1 MKTEK
6 KLTKDRTVKFIES
19 GDRLRKCLLH
29 AGMKQKDL
37 VLEMKRRHHEY
48 DPDTNVI
55 SPAFVSDMVR
65 GVKGIPAH
73 HIDEI
78 ADILHVRREYLQLKS
93 DYMTEDERI
102 HDICSKRSEADSL
115 CFSLLAA
122 LGYQI
127 QDTELQPDGSYS
139 SMHRPYCQITINKK
153 IDDFSRDDTDAE
165 ILEKA
170 HAASPIRIY
179 KITTP
184 DGKRIQVKQTELQN
198 IVKAIQSFAR
208 FQIDNIE
215 QYQF

>member
-1 MKTEK
+1 METEK
-6 KLTKDRTVKFIES
+6 KSAKNRTDLFKES
-19 GDRLRKCLLH
+19 GDRLRKCLLF

-37 VLEMKRRHHEY
+37 VLEMKIRYHEY
-48 DPDTNVI
+48 DPDLNVI

-65 GVKGIPAH
+65 GKKGIPAR
-73 HIDEI
+73 HIDDI

-93 DYMTEDERI
+93 DYMTENERI

-139 SMHRPYCQITINKK
+139 SMHRPYCQITVNKK

-179 KITTP
+179 KIITP
-184 DGKRIQVKQTELQN
+184 DGKHIQVKQTELQN
-198 IVKAIQSFAR
+198 IVKAIQSFTC
-208 FQIDNIE
+208 FQIESIN
-215 QYQF
+215 QYQN

>member
-1 MKTEK
+1 MKSAKLREYRFTEQ
-6 KLTKDRTVKFIES
+6 
-19 GDRLRKCLLH
+19 GDRLRKCLSH
-29 AGMKQKDL
+29 AGMKQKEL
-37 VLEMKRRHHEY
+37 AEKLIL
-48 DPDTNVI
+48 PPQFI
-55 SPAFVSDMVR
+55 SDIVR
-65 GVKGIPAH
+65 GVKGLPAM
-73 HIDEI
+73 HIDQI
-78 ADILHVRREYLQLKS
+78 AEILHVRREYLQLRS
-93 DYMTEDERI
+93 DYMTEDEKI

-127 QDTELQPDGSYS
+127 QDTELQSDGSYS

-179 KITTP
+179 KVTTP

-208 FQIDNIE
+208 FQIESIN
-215 QYQF
+215 QYQL